1 MMRRFALLF
10 LALAIF
16 AAAPPA
22 MAEAPLGGSSGDT
35 IRSVLPAPRDLEAAG
50 AILLRLERL
59 GRHGG
64 IQLACS
70 QGCLRRCA
78 AVYRR
83 CQARSRDWRRCSAVR
98 RNCIRSCG
106 C

>member
-1 MMRRFALLF
+1 MMRRLALPLLALLMTAAA
-10 LALAIF
+10 LPALAG
-16 AAAPPA
+16 
-22 MAEAPLGGSSGDT
+22 PLSADASKST
-35 IRSVLPAPRDLEAAG
+35 LPVPCATGLTASD
-50 AILLRLERL
+50 LLRLDWRY
-59 GRHGG
+59 RRGG
-64 IQLACS
+64 VQLACS

-83 CQARSRDWRRCSAVR
+83 CQQRSRDWRRCSSVR

>member
-1 MMRRFALLF
+1 MRRFALPFLVLAF
-10 LALAIF
+10 LAS
-16 AAAPPA
+16 APPA
-22 MAEAPLGGSSGDT
+22 WSDALSPDRTVSAIPVPCELDGADASLMLIDWRARRGG
-35 IRSVLPAPRDLEAAG
+35 V
-50 AILLRLERL
+50 
-59 GRHGG
+59 
-64 IQLACS
+64 QLACS

-83 CQARSRDWRRCSAVR
+83 CQAQSRDWRQCSAVR

>member
-1 MMRRFALLF
+1 MRRFALPLLVF
-10 LALAIF
+10 AMI
-16 AAAPPA
+16 AAAPLA
-22 MAEAPLGGSSGDT
+22 RAEAPSTGTVGSGL
-35 IRSVLPAPRDLEAAG
+35 SVPCDLEAAG
-50 AILLRLERL
+50 DATPLRLDWRK
-59 GRHGG
+59 GRGG
-64 IQLACS
+64 VQLACS

-83 CQARSRDWRRCSAVR
+83 CLARSRDWRRCSAVR